1 MELEVFVSGALCI
14 SVSGNCYLSSFI
26 GNRSGNRGMCAQP
39 CRKMY
44 KNTCGES
51 GYLISP
57 KDQLMNMEE
66 IKLLKDIGVDSIK
79 IEGRM
84 KNESYVFETVSYYKN
99 LINDVEVD
107 ANTQKIFNR
116 AILRDIF
123 MEEVKP

>member
-1 MELEVFVSGALCI
+1 METEE
-14 SVSGNCYLSSFI
+14 
-26 GNRSGNRGMCAQP
+26 CANLAER
-39 CRKMY
+39 CT

-99 LINDVEVD
+99 LINDKGECKH
-107 ANTQKIFNR
+107 TKSTNR
-116 AILRDIF
+116 GYSKGYFYGR
-123 MEEVKP
+123 VKP